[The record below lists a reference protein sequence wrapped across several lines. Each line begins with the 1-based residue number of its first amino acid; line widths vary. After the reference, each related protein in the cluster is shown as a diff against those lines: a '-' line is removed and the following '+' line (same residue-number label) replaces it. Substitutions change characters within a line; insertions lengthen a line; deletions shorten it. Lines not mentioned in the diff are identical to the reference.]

1 MLGAV
6 FLLVE
11 FFFIEITVKLCERLE
26 RLCKA
31 ENTVMQVFFFY
42 IFFFKIISLSFILF
56 ILSKRDFERSNLL
69 LHLPKKK
76 KIITYYP

>member
-31 ENTVMQVFFFY
+31 ENTVMQVFFFLY
-42 IFFFKIISLSFILF
+42 IFFKNHFIVIYF
-56 ILSKRDFERSNLL
+56 IYSVKKRF
-69 LHLPKKK
+69 
-76 KIITYYP
+76 